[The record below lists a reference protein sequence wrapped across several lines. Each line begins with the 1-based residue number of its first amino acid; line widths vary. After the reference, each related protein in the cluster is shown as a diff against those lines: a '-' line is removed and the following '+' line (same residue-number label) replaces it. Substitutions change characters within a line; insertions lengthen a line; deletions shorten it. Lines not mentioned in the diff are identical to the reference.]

1 MHCHKIWNNKIV
13 FFNPAFMEGGKAAMR
28 KIKRFFL
35 SVFGGLY
42 MLAHLLTQ
50 YSTIINDMQNDDPKE
65 LQKLSH

>member
-1 MHCHKIWNNKIV
+1 
-13 FFNPAFMEGGKAAMR
+13 MEGGKAAMR

>member
-1 MHCHKIWNNKIV
+1 
-13 FFNPAFMEGGKAAMR
+13 MEGGKAAMR
-28 KIKRFFL
+28 RIKRF
-35 SVFGGLY
+35 SWSIFGGLS

>member
-1 MHCHKIWNNKIV
+1 
-13 FFNPAFMEGGKAAMR
+13 
-28 KIKRFFL
+28 
-35 SVFGGLY
+35 